1 MATFDQLFAEINKV
15 SYDEKVYRGRKLSQL
30 MIQTIEDHRYG
41 YFFVSSEEVAF
52 RYFTLFCGADKKISY
67 DELYFYNAIS
77 GRNLSYDFFYN
88 EARENHHPEMVAD
101 YKMFMRKLSSA
112 EIGYFQTLAA
122 IVFTIKGNP
131 TSDERYYLLNFFS

>member
-15 SYDEKVYRGRKLSQL
+15 SYDEKVYRGRRLYQL
-30 MIQTIEDHRYG
+30 MIQTIEAHRYG

-52 RYFTLFCGADKKISY
+52 RYFTLFCGADRKISY
-67 DELYFYNAIS
+67 DELNYYNAIS

-101 YKMFMRKLSSA
+101 YRMFMRKLSSA

-122 IVFTIKGNP
+122 ILFTIKGNP

>member
-1 MATFDQLFAEINKV
+1 MATLDQLFIEINKV
-15 SYDEKVYRGRKLSQL
+15 SYDEKVYRGRKLFQG
-30 MIQTIEDHRYG
+30 MIQIIEKYRYG

-52 RYFTLFCGADKKISY
+52 RYFTLFCGADRKVSY

-77 GRNLSYDFFYN
+77 GRNLSYDYFFN

-101 YKMFMRKLSSA
+101 YKMFMKKLTSA

-122 IVFTIKGNP
+122 IVFTLKNNP
-131 TSDERYYLLNFFS
+131 TSDERYFLLNFFS

>member
-1 MATFDQLFAEINKV
+1 MATFDQLFTEINKI
-15 SYDEKVYRGRKLSQL
+15 SYDEKVYRGRRLYQL
-30 MIQTIEDHRYG
+30 IIQTIEAHRYG

-52 RYFTLFCGADKKISY
+52 RYFTLFCGADRKISY
-67 DELYFYNAIS
+67 DELNYYNAIS

-101 YKMFMRKLSSA
+101 YRMFMRKLSSA

-122 IVFTIKGNP
+122 ILFTIKGNP
-131 TSDERYYLLNFFS
+131 TSDERCYLLNFFS

>member
-1 MATFDQLFAEINKV
+1 MATLDQLFVEINRV
-15 SYDEKVYRGRKLSQL
+15 GYDEKVYRGRRLYQG
-30 MIQTIEDHRYG
+30 MIQIIEKYRYG

-52 RYFTLFCGADKKISY
+52 RYFTLFCGADRKVSY

-77 GRNLSYDFFYN
+77 GRNLSYDYFFN

-101 YKMFMRKLSSA
+101 YKMFMRKLTSA

-122 IVFTIKGNP
+122 IVFTLKSNP
-131 TSDERYYLLNFFS
+131 TSDERYFLLNFFS